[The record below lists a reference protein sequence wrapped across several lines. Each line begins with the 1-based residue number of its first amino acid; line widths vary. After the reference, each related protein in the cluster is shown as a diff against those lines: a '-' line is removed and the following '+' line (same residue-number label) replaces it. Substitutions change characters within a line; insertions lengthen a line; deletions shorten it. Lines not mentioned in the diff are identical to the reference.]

1 MRELRSK
8 IKKDEQYKKFA
19 SIIKMNIERINVT
32 ALMDEIRDIAEL
44 RTKTSLAF
52 CAKNELLKNLMEE
65 NLKAQAYRSRLS
77 EICVQSSRITAKINI
92 ACEKLRDYINV
103 TYSEEIKVIGRTKE
117 ERNVVVNSL
126 LHQAAEFTSGL
137 ESAVE
142 MAEIVIADIDK
153 QHYSLK
159 LTLDALN
166 LHVNKEHIL

>member
-1 MRELRSK
+1 
-8 IKKDEQYKKFA
+8 
-19 SIIKMNIERINVT
+19 MNMERININT
-32 ALMDEIRDIAEL
+32 LMDEIRDVAEL

-52 CAKNELLKNLMEE
+52 CAKQELLKKLMEE

-77 EICVQSSRITAKINI
+77 EICVQSSRITVKLGM
-92 ACEKLRDYINV
+92 ACEKLSDYVNV
-103 TYSEEIKVIGRTKE
+103 TYADEIRSLGRTKE
-117 ERNVVVNSL
+117 ERSVVVNSL
-126 LHQAAEFTSGL
+126 LRSAYDFISSL
-137 ESAVE
+137 ESVVE